1 MRSFFWRFF
10 MKCNFKNNFLKQKQ
24 AQINLINSFRTNF
37 IEGNEQ
43 DLIDKEEL
51 QKSLNLLLKNQSQG

>member
-1 MRSFFWRFF
+1 

-24 AQINLINSFRTNF
+24 AQINLVNSFRKNF

-43 DLIDKEEL
+43 DLIDKKEL
-51 QKSLNLLLKNQSQG
+51 QKSLNLLLKNQSQE